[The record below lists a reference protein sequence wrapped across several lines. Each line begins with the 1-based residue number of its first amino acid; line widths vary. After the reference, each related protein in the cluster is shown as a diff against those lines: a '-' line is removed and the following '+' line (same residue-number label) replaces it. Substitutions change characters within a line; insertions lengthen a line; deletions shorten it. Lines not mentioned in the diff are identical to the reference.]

1 MVNGH
6 RQNWHTDN
14 WYLRKGY
21 EDESTQGTSVGSCCS
36 LNRKLSV
43 EFETRQ
49 KNLLVCTCSC
59 AKCEHCGAQNEEEEE
74 ERMEKRATM
83 SVDILDCLKKARYNK
98 RSVKTK
104 EKKRKLTE
112 KDGEFNKKS
121 HIVYLNDPS
130 VEKTTTI
137 IKEEEDSDNSNSAPL
152 SESTAE
158 DVQMPNFVKCF
169 LRRSE
174 IEDILRQTPGISS
187 TSSYP
192 MVYLFPLNKS
202 VKYDENE
209 NVSNL
214 EWGHNTM
221 NGDVPAL
228 EIQETFGST
237 FSPPEQDIAEY
248 RYVPLH
254 SILACTDTLRKKTSV
269 AL

>member
-1 MVNGH
+1 MVNGQ

-14 WYLRKGY
+14 WYIRKGY

-36 LNRKLSV
+36 LNRKLLV

-49 KNLLVCTCSC
+49 KDLLVCTCSC
-59 AKCEHCGAQNEEEEE
+59 AECEYCGAQNEEEEE

-137 IKEEEDSDNSNSAPL
+137 IKEEEDSDNSNSAPI

-158 DVQMPNFVKCF
+158 EVQMPNFVKCF

-174 IEDILRQTPGISS
+174 IEDILRQTPGIRS

-237 FSPPEQDIAEY
+237 CSPPEQDIAEY
-248 RYVPLH
+248 R
-254 SILACTDTLRKKTSV
+254 
-269 AL
+269 